1 MMTFRRVVVA
11 RTSIT
16 GPGCDREAALNWCA
30 ENGLAVE
37 KESRLTK
44 GRGFR
49 IIAASIVRDGT
60 VPKWTATAEQLRRTP

>member
-1 MMTFRRVVVA
+1 MTFRRVVVA

-16 GPGCDREAALNWCA
+16 GPGCDRESALDWCA

-37 KESRLTK
+37 KEFRLSN

-49 IIAASIVRDGT
+49 IIAARIVRDGS
-60 VPKWTATAEQLRRTP
+60 VSRWKATAAQIRRKP